1 VASKVMN
8 KQHHLDML
16 PEREDSLLSGEFVL
30 ASFCGGGGVSSSHC
44 RGLMQREAVLTWRF
58 GRCRFLLPPAAAAVM
73 PRRQTAMLEADG
85 EERSASA
92 ALGAK
97 P

>member
-1 VASKVMN
+1 MN

-16 PEREDSLLSGEFVL
+16 PEREDSLLSDEFVL
-30 ASFCGGGGVSSSHC
+30 ASFCGVSSSHC

-73 PRRQTAMLEADG
+73 PRRQTTMLEADG

-92 ALGAK
+92 TLEAK

>member
-1 VASKVMN
+1 MASKVMN

-16 PEREDSLLSGEFVL
+16 PEREDSLLSDEFVL
-30 ASFCGGGGVSSSHC
+30 ASFCGSDVSSSHC
-44 RGLMQREAVLTWRF
+44 RGLMQREANLTWRF
-58 GRCRFLLPPAAAAVM
+58 GRCRFLLPLVAAAVM
-73 PRRQTAMLEADG
+73 LRRRTTTLEAHG

-92 ALGAK
+92 ALEAK

>member
-1 VASKVMN
+1 MASKVMN

-16 PEREDSLLSGEFVL
+16 PEREDSLLSDEFVL
-30 ASFCGGGGVSSSHC
+30 ASFCGGSGVSSSHC
-44 RGLMQREAVLTWRF
+44 RGLTQREAVLTWRF
-58 GRCRFLLPPAAAAVM
+58 GRCRFLLPLVAAAVM
-73 PRRQTAMLEADG
+73 LRRRTTTLEAHG

-92 ALGAK
+92 ALEAK